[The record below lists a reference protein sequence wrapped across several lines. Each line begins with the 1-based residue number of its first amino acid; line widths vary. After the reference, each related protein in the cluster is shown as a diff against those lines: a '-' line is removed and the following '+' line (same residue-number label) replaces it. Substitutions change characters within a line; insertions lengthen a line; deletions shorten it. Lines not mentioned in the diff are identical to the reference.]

1 MEEEPMAS
9 IRTLPVLLAAL
20 ASAAPSSAADP
31 YEPDNISSLF
41 ETLAIHGARQSRD
54 LEGTGDVD
62 YVLVDAVP
70 RRSYEASVDTA
81 GYFTAELTRRGADN
95 GLQQTGSGRTINSTR
110 SATGILSSWSSH
122 ASSVLNWIESGEP
135 ADRARFLRVD
145 ANGAAHT
152 AASSQYTLQL
162 RETTLYCPR
171 YNNTG
176 GQATVLVVQR
186 VGVQESGENTNGCV
200 WTADFYDSGYNVFG
214 HPLNGSFTGS
224 PSFSNS
230 LAQNGMF
237 VVATSVVAPGTSGS
251 IQIAH
256 TCGYGRVQ
264 AKAVSVEPATGFTF
278 DTTCL
283 PRPE

>member
-1 MEEEPMAS
+1 MPS
-9 IRTLPVLLAAL
+9 IRTLTVLLAAL
-20 ASAAPSSAADP
+20 ATATPSFAADP
-31 YEPDNISSLF
+31 YEPDNTASLF
-41 ETLAIHGARQSRD
+41 EAVAIHGPRQSRD

-62 YVLVDAVP
+62 YVVVDVAP

-81 GYFTAELTRRGADN
+81 GYFTAELTRRGAGN
-95 GLQQTGSGRTINSTR
+95 VLQQTGSGVAINSTR

-122 ASSVLNWIESGEP
+122 SSSVLNWIESGDH
-135 ADRARFLRVD
+135 ADRTRFLRID
-145 ANGAAHT
+145 ANGAVHT
-152 AASSQYTLQL
+152 AADSQYTLQL

-200 WTADFYDSGYNVFG
+200 WTADFYDQAYNVFG

-224 PSFSNS
+224 PSFSSS

-237 VVATSVVAPGTSGS
+237 VVATPAVAPGSSGS

-264 AKAVSVEPATGFTF
+264 AKAVSLEPATGFTF
-278 DTTCL
+278 DTTCST
-283 PRPE
+283 RPE